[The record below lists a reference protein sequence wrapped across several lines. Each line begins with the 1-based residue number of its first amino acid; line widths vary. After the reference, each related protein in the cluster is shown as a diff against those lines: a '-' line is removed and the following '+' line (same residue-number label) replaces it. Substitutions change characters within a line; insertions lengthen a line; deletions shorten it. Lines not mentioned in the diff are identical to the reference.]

1 MVVGI
6 NAVDQGLYYSPETRG
21 WKSSGLSSDLDKP
34 DASVRR
40 ARAVPARHE
49 AHCIENGTPMIK
61 KLFVTT
67 VLSCACAF
75 SQATV
80 VNGDFTNAGGI
91 AWTVDF
97 KVTNDGTLPL
107 VGNFTVFFDYGSASN
122 LVLVSSPGNWDT
134 LVLQAD
140 DGLAS
145 AGYLD
150 SLPLDAGN
158 KLSNGQSISGFTVRF
173 DWRAPASPQN
183 FVYSIN
189 DDNLAPLETGL
200 TASVPEISSTASMA
214 LGITLLG
221 ILGAAGRRCASAG
234 SLPA

>member
-1 MVVGI
+1 
-6 NAVDQGLYYSPETRG
+6 
-21 WKSSGLSSDLDKP
+21 
-34 DASVRR
+34 
-40 ARAVPARHE
+40 
-49 AHCIENGTPMIK
+49 MIK
-61 KLFVTT
+61 TLLVTT
-67 VLSCACAF
+67 ALSCACAV

-122 LVLVSSPGNWDT
+122 LVLVSSPANWDT
-134 LVLQAD
+134 LVLQPD

-158 KLSNGQSISGFTVRF
+158 KLSNGQSIRGFTARL
-173 DWRAPASPQN
+173 DWSAAVAPNS
-183 FVYSIN
+183 FVYTIN
-189 DDNLAPLETGL
+189 DDSFNVLETGTTAATSAPIPEPANYALL
-200 TASVPEISSTASMA
+200 TI
-214 LGITLLG
+214 GLLG
-221 ILGAAGRRCASAG
+221 ILALVKLRKTAA
-234 SLPA
+234 

>member
-1 MVVGI
+1 
-6 NAVDQGLYYSPETRG
+6 
-21 WKSSGLSSDLDKP
+21 
-34 DASVRR
+34 
-40 ARAVPARHE
+40 
-49 AHCIENGTPMIK
+49 MIK

-67 VLSCACAF
+67 ALSCACAF

-150 SLPLDAGN
+150 SLPLDTSD
-158 KLSNGQSISGFTVRF
+158 KLSNGQSVSGFKVRF
-173 DWRAPASPQN
+173 EWSAAVTPTSFTYA
-183 FVYSIN
+183 IN
-189 DDNLAPLETGL
+189 DDSFIALETGF
-200 TASVPEISSTASMA
+200 TATTSTPLPEPTSYVLLA
-214 LGITLLG
+214 LGV
-221 ILGAAGRRCASAG
+221 AALSYFRIYRNG
-234 SLPA
+234 SMND